1 MDGTVARRRWA
12 RLSAIAAL
20 LALGAAEAARAQV
33 ATASIEGVVEGSDG
47 TPLPGVAVT
56 VVHAATGG
64 SRAVASA
71 DNGLFRAALLPVGSY
86 ELTATLPGFQTLVR
100 GVSVTVG
107 QALWLELRMRPV
119 GIAET
124 VVVEGRR
131 SGLDRGRY
139 SASSTVSE
147 GEIARLPVNG
157 RNFVDFVLLTPGVT
171 RDRNGELSFAGQRNT
186 LNSVVVD
193 GADNNHTFFGRS
205 LGAGRAPYQ
214 FSLETVKEFQ
224 VNSNA
229 FSAEF
234 GRLGA
239 GLVNV
244 VTQSGANRPRGSAFA
259 YYRDAALNAV
269 DAISRQ
275 NSQPKLPYNYR
286 QFGATIGG
294 PLRANRDFF
303 FLAYDGQRSRIPQPV
318 VLSLPQNTPA
328 DAATATAVEM
338 LRTLASSWSRALD
351 QDVVLVKTD
360 HALAQ
365 PHRLS
370 LRYNHQNFAGEGY
383 ENFGPQ
389 QAYEHSGDSLVRT
402 RSMTASWTGV
412 FGGRAF
418 TEMRIHVARDHQPGT
433 ANSDNPEADIRQ
445 SGTRVL
451 VIGRNN
457 FSPRENSVERLQLA
471 DSLTWTHGR
480 HLLKTGVDAQFD
492 RIVNYFPGFFG
503 GSYTFNSLAAFA
515 RGRPDGP
522 GESYR
527 QSFPGPRTSGAET
540 RPDLRE
546 YSIFT
551 QDDWKPRSDV
561 SLGLGFRYDRMV
573 TDGSGVRNPDPA
585 LVAAGI
591 DTGRF
596 PVDGD
601 NFGPRLGLAWSPRN
615 RPFVVR
621 AGWGLFYG
629 RTPMI
634 MASAAGSNNGLNT
647 VSLIFTGQD
656 VPTYP
661 QKFAG
666 LPAAGVSAVP
676 SIVYVEDDFANP
688 RLSHSNVAVEWEPD
702 RGTTLALTYLHV
714 SGADLPRSTDRN
726 IGTLGTRTLVMG
738 ATREAVTVP
747 FFGPDRP
754 FGRFNRVVAFE
765 SIAESHYDG
774 ITLELRRRV
783 SDGAQFRLAYT
794 AGKVVDTVPDATA
807 VLPGNPGD
815 DAKYA
820 SDPLDFEVDRTAGN
834 NDQRHRVV
842 ASGVYATDGV
852 AAGIEGIGRALWGGW
867 WFSAVLVAQSGQPF
881 SARVS
886 GDLNGDGNPANDLVP
901 GTRRN
906 QHRLPSMVA
915 LDARIARDLPLG
927 RTRAQLVV
935 EAFNL
940 FNRDNIVAVRPVQ
953 YALSGQALTPT
964 ADFRRAA
971 ATAGERIMQLAF
983 RISF

>member
-1 MDGTVARRRWA
+1 MSQAVARARRA
-12 RLSAIAAL
+12 RLSLIAAL
-20 LALGAAEAARAQV
+20 LAIGAAGAAWAQT
-33 ATASIEGVVEGSDG
+33 ATASLDGLVEASDG
-47 TPLPGVAVT
+47 GPLPGVVVT
-56 VVHAATGG
+56 IVHSDTGV
-64 SRAVASA
+64 SRTVIST
-71 DNGLFRAALLPVGSY
+71 DNGVFRAALLPVGIH
-86 ELTATLPGFQTLVR
+86 EITATLPGFQAHVQEVTL
-100 GVSVTVG
+100 TVG
-107 QALWLELRMRPV
+107 QALWLQLRLRPV

-124 VVVEGRR
+124 VVVEGKPP
-131 SGLDRGRY
+131 GLDRGRHA
-139 SASSTVSE
+139 ASSTVTQA
-147 GEIARLPVNG
+147 EIAGLPVNG
-157 RNFVDFVLLTPGVT
+157 RSFVDFVLLTPGVT

-244 VTQSGANRPRGSAFA
+244 VTQSGANRRRGSAFA

-275 NSQPKLPYNYR
+275 NNQPKLPYNYH

-294 PLRANRDFF
+294 PLRASRDFF

-318 VLSLPQNTPA
+318 VLNLPQNTPV
-328 DAATATAVEM
+328 DAATAIALEL
-338 LRTLASSWSRALD
+338 LRPLASSWSRALD
-351 QDVVLVKTD
+351 QDVFLFKTD

-370 LRYNHQNFAGEGY
+370 FRYNHQNFAGEGY

-389 QAYEHSGDSLVRT
+389 QALEHSGDSLVRT

-412 FGGRAF
+412 FGGRVF
-418 TEMRIHVARDHQPGT
+418 NEMRIHLARDHQPGT

-457 FSPRENSVERLQLA
+457 FSPRENTVQRVQLA

-480 HLLKTGVDAQFD
+480 HVLKTGVDAQFD
-492 RIVNYFPGFFG
+492 HIVTYFPGLFG

-527 QSFPGPRTSGAET
+527 QSFPGPGTSGAET

-546 YSIFT
+546 YSMFV

-561 SLGLGFRYDRMV
+561 SVGVGLRYDRMA
-573 TDGSGVRNPDPA
+573 TDGSGVRNSDPD
-585 LVAAGI
+585 LLAAGI

-596 PVDGD
+596 PIDGD
-601 NFGPRLGLAWSPRN
+601 NFGPRVGVAWSPWN

-647 VSLIFTGQD
+647 VSLIFTGQE

-661 QKFAG
+661 QKFAAI
-666 LPAAGVSAVP
+666 PAAGVSAVP

-726 IGTLGTRTLVMG
+726 IGPLGTRTLVMG

-765 SIAESHYDG
+765 SSAESHYDG

-783 SDGAQFRLAYT
+783 SDAAQFRLAYT
-794 AGKVVDTVPDATA
+794 AGNVVDTVPDATA
-807 VLPGNPGD
+807 VLPGNLGD

-820 SDPLDFEVDRTAGN
+820 SNPVDFEVDRTAGN

-842 ASGVYATDGV
+842 ASGVYTIDRV
-852 AAGIEGIGRALWGGW
+852 AAGFEGPARALASGW
-867 WFSAVLVAQSGQPF
+867 WFSAVFVAQSGQPF
-881 SARVS
+881 SARVN

-906 QHRLPSMVA
+906 QHRLPAIVA
-915 LDARIARDLPLG
+915 LDARIARDLPIG
-927 RTRAQLVV
+927 RTRAQLIV
-935 EAFNL
+935 EVFNL

-953 YALSGQALTPT
+953 YALSGQALMP
-964 ADFRRAA
+964 AGDFRRAA
-971 ATAGERIMQLAF
+971 ATTGERIMQLAF